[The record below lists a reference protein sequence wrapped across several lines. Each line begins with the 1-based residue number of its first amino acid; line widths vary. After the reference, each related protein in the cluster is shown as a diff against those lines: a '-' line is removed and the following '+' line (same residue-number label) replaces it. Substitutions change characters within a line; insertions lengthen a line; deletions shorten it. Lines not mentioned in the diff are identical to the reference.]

1 MEYTTR
7 QYLLLPI
14 SANPSSVFP
23 LVTKP
28 RDLFDNAGSLAGDMA
43 VWQQA
48 LFIAK
53 RAFYVYCLSLERY
66 LLL

>member
-48 LFIAK
+48 PFIAK
-53 RAFYVYCLSLERY
+53 
-66 LLL
+66 